1 MTASA
6 TFDLSGKTAIVT
18 GASRGLGQEYAVR
31 LAESGANVACVDV
44 ASCAETAAAVE
55 KAGGEALDLKVDVT
69 NLADVEG
76 MAKEV
81 AGKWGRI
88 DVLVNNAALYANLT
102 GGPFETLDEKEWD
115 ACMDVNV
122 KGVWNCCKAVVPA
135 MKDQKGGSIINI
147 SSLAAVYGLPF
158 SLHYTVSKAAVIGI
172 TRGLARELGRHWIR
186 VNTVAPTAVMTEATM
201 TFFGE
206 KKERAAEVI
215 RESQALKRNLETEDL
230 AGTILYLASDASKFV
245 TGQTLMVDGGTTF
258 L

>member
-1 MTASA
+1 MPASSA
-6 TFDLSGKTAIVT
+6 FSLDGKVAIVT
-18 GASRGLGQEYAVR
+18 GAERGLGREYALR
-31 LAESGANVACVDV
+31 LADSGANVVCADINDCTVTVD
-44 ASCAETAAAVE
+44 AIEA
-55 KAGGEALDLKVDVT
+55 AGGKAISVKVDVS
-69 NLADVEG
+69 NIAQAEA
-76 MAKEV
+76 MASAAVNE
-81 AGKWGRI
+81 WGRI
-88 DVLVNNAALYANLT
+88 DALVNNAALYANLT

-135 MKDQKGGSIINI
+135 MKEQKGGSIINI

-186 VNTVAPTAVMTEATM
+186 VNTVAPTAVMTDATM
-201 TFFGE
+201 TFFGD

-230 AGTILYLASDASKFV
+230 AGTILYLVSDGSKFV

>member
-1 MTASA
+1 MTASSA
-6 TFDLSGKTAIVT
+6 FSLDGKVAIVT
-18 GASRGLGQEYAVR
+18 GAERGLGQEYAVR
-31 LAESGANVACVDV
+31 LADSGARVV
-44 ASCAETAAAVE
+44 CADINDCGSTVETIEA
-55 KAGGEALDLKVDVT
+55 AGGKAISVKVDVS
-69 NLADVEG
+69 NLSQVEA
-76 MAKEV
+76 MASAAVNE
-81 AGKWGRI
+81 WGRI

-115 ACMDVNV
+115 ACMEVNV

-135 MKDQKGGSIINI
+135 MKEQKGGSIINI

-201 TFFGE
+201 TFFGD